1 MASVKVMDYSLLIGI
16 HYQTEENE
24 RETKRNK
31 KRYKNSVWQR
41 IKRNSFMQDFGGMKG
56 ENEDEK
62 RDEIYFMGII
72 DILIKFEAR
81 KKMEHLFKKIPYG
94 DEVSVV
100 PPLQYSERFYNFIKN
115 LLPQTETEE
124 MLIEKEVPSPSTSVI
139 TSKKKEE

>member
-1 MASVKVMDYSLLIGI
+1 LASVKVMDYSLLIGI

-41 IKRNSFMQDFGGMKG
+41 IKRNSFMRDFGGMKG

-81 KKMEHLFKKIPYG
+81 KKNGTLI
-94 DEVSVV
+94 
-100 PPLQYSERFYNFIKN
+100 QKN
-115 LLPQTETEE
+115 SLW
-124 MLIEKEVPSPSTSVI
+124 
-139 TSKKKEE
+139 